1 MPELELPIDTCPL
14 CGLSGILSIPFL
26 GYSRS
31 RQYTCPNCGTFN
43 MTLMAYRFTPIFN
56 NHEIRSKLS
65 YFSRH
70 NSSPEKPILIHKEN
84 YESILKLV
92 TLPSTLQQLE
102 NLLLWLGEKSSKS
115 LNIIN
120 ESHHHLPALLGCK
133 NSREVLQLLDVL
145 QSDGYIK
152 APDNLRTPGL
162 KKSFSVHLIPKGIQ
176 KIEELEK
183 QKYSSKNY
191 GEISIEKLLFG
202 KESSSVEIKGSC
214 CLDLNR
220 MLKGDGKKIFDNKI
234 ALEGVLKE
242 IVALLNTNGG
252 IIIIGAIEKEKFTI
266 EQVGRIPYQVF
277 EDYYLIGTRIEDE
290 NLDIYEQKI
299 RNLIVEHISKELVE
313 LITISFH
320 EFNGFTFCKIV
331 INKATH
337 KWYYLNKEKFYVRN
351 GNRSDILNGDDADSY
366 KSRNRR
372 Q

>member
-14 CGLSGILSIPFL
+14 CDLSGILSIPFL

-43 MTLMAYRFTPIFN
+43 MNLMAYRFTPIFN

-70 NSSPEKPILIHKEN
+70 NSSPAKPILIHKEN

-115 LNIIN
+115 LNMIN

-162 KKSFSVHLIPKGIQ
+162 KKSFSVHLIPKGLQ

-191 GEISIEKLLFG
+191 GEISIEKVLFG

-252 IIIIGAIEKEKFTI
+252 NVIIGALEKSKFSKEVI
-266 EQVGRIPYQVF
+266 NKIPF
-277 EDYYLIGTRIEDE
+277 TEHGDYYIIGVEIENTDLDVYQQRLI
-290 NLDIYEQKI
+290 
-299 RNLIVEHISKELVE
+299 NLISTHISKELIGLLE
-313 LITISFH
+313 ITFSKLY
-320 EFNGFTFCKIV
+320 NFTLCRIV
-331 INKATH
+331 INKASH
-337 KWYYLNKEKFYVRN
+337 KWYYLDKDKFYVRN
-351 GNRSDILNGDDADSY
+351 GNTTIELNGEDSDNY
-366 KSRNRR
+366 KKRSQR
-372 Q
+372 